1 MAEVEFRG
9 KVVLVTGG
17 ASGIGKATLG
27 LFARAGAKLA
37 FTDIDASAGQSVTSG
52 LRQTGA
58 EALFIRADATME
70 ADAEA
75 MVARTVEHYG
85 RLDIA
90 INNVGGTSRKEV
102 QGQRLHEV
110 SREAW
115 EGTVALNLTAAFFCM
130 KHEIAHMLGQGG
142 GVIANTVSMAAFSI
156 SGNSSAAY
164 GAAKAGLAHLTRSA
178 AIQYA
183 RDNIR
188 INAVAPGLTSTPAVM
203 NSFPDPAQRD
213 AIAATFHPMGRMVSA
228 DEIANAFL
236 WLCSPQASGVTG
248 MTLPVAAGWNAR

>member
-1 MAEVEFRG
+1 MTEGSFCGR
-9 KVVLVTGG
+9 VVLVTGA
-17 ASGIGKATLG
+17 ASGIGKATAE
-27 LFARAGAKLA
+27 LFASTGARLA
-37 FTDIDASAGQSVTSG
+37 ITDINETAG
-52 LRQTGA
+52 
-58 EALFIRADATME
+58 EALIAALACEGREAIFIRADTTRE
-70 ADAEA
+70 AE
-75 MVARTVEHYG
+75 VEHMLARIIDRFG

-90 INNVGGTSRKEV
+90 INNVGGTSAQDKT
-102 QGQRLHEV
+102 GLRLHDTPQ
-110 SREAW
+110 EAW
-115 EGTVALNLTAAFFCM
+115 NGTVTLNLDTAFLCM
-130 KHEIAHMLGQGG
+130 KHEIKQMLSQGG
-142 GVIANTVSMAAFSI
+142 GIIANTASMAAFSI

-183 RDNIR
+183 KDNIR